1 MISFTP
7 QPHNTVPCAQH
18 DAETLTLLLD
28 HSIIFVA
35 LKGLYEDQHCKEF
48 GIPQNGRQTI
58 FVKNRLSVYS
68 LL

>member
-18 DAETLTLLLD
+18 DAD

-58 FVKNRLSVYS
+58 FVKNRLSVDS